1 MATPAQIAANRRNA
15 RMSTGPKTGQGKRA
29 SSRNAIRHGIYAEI
43 PEAELRPIVEAI
55 EAELGVLSPRETAG
69 TATGQAARLAIA
81 EVRLAR
87 ALREEVA
94 MLEMGDGEMRLE
106 REFDLLW
113 ELLLEDKYHIRTLTN
128 ADHRKIH
135 SLIDRI
141 VVTGARYAAKTY
153 HRTRKNLAAAEA
165 AQQRALRDFLS

>member
-15 RMSTGPKTGQGKRA
+15 RKSTGPKTGQGKRT
-29 SSRNAIRHGIYAEI
+29 SSRNAVKHGIHEDI
-43 PEAELRPIVEAI
+43 SEAELKPIVEAL
-55 EAELGVLSPRETAG
+55 EAELGALSLGDTPDTASSR
-69 TATGQAARLAIA
+69 AARLAIA
-81 EVRLAR
+81 EVRLAKAR
-87 ALREEVA
+87 RQEVA
-94 MLEMGDGEMRLE
+94 MLEMGDGDMRLE
-106 REFDLLW
+106 LELDLLW
-113 ELLLEDKYHIRTLTN
+113 DLLLEDKYHIRTLTN

-141 VVTGARYAAKTY
+141 VVTGARYATKTY